1 MRVFLKIC
9 AALLIAANAVSAAT
23 ETPAKDFIERGAS
36 FYARG
41 DYASAK
47 ELFKQVKLDG
57 SQESGVAAFFLGS
70 IYANEGSTDAF
81 KLLEYA
87 VKYAPKGMDATAA
100 VQCARFALL
109 NGKPEIAESTLSKFA
124 TPDASADTIWYY
136 SSALWAVG
144 KKDSAKNLFLESL
157 KKNFA
162 SISAVGVDVFIDAR
176 LSKND
181 FAEAMDISGLEA
193 SNGVSLGRLQ
203 ILKGEKITPPQAE
216 LSLLGQI
223 EKIDQLRASG
233 DENFD
238 VQALEKSLSEYSQA
252 PFSWRAALILSE
264 YYTAKKDYEK
274 GLAFAKTAQFLAPP
288 EMAYQ
293 GRLLIAEAD
302 ALRFLKKYAD
312 ADAVYLKVVMNKAAR
327 GELAAEATYK
337 TGLNWFEQGEWG
349 KAHAYFERVFVLY
362 FKYEY
367 WGARAYY
374 YAAQSLYSL
383 GLRREANATLSEY
396 FRRAKDRSSP
406 IFKSAMEYYRSI

>member
-87 VKYAPKGMDATAA
+87 VKYAPKGMNATAA

-162 SISAVGVDVFIDAR
+162 SISAVGVDIFIDAR

-181 FAEAMDISGLEA
+181 FAQAVDISGLKA
-193 SNGVSLGRLQ
+193 SNGASLRKQNYRFWGRL
-203 ILKGEKITPPQAE
+203 
-216 LSLLGQI
+216 
-223 EKIDQLRASG
+223 
-233 DENFD
+233 
-238 VQALEKSLSEYSQA
+238 
-252 PFSWRAALILSE
+252 
-264 YYTAKKDYEK
+264 KK
-274 GLAFAKTAQFLAPP
+274 
-288 EMAYQ
+288 
-293 GRLLIAEAD
+293 
-302 ALRFLKKYAD
+302 
-312 ADAVYLKVVMNKAAR
+312 
-327 GELAAEATYK
+327 
-337 TGLNWFEQGEWG
+337 
-349 KAHAYFERVFVLY
+349 
-362 FKYEY
+362 
-367 WGARAYY
+367 
-374 YAAQSLYSL
+374 
-383 GLRREANATLSEY
+383 
-396 FRRAKDRSSP
+396 
-406 IFKSAMEYYRSI
+406 

>member
-87 VKYAPKGMDATAA
+87 VKYAPKGMNATAA
-100 VQCARFALL
+100 VQCARIALL

-162 SISAVGVDVFIDAR
+162 SISAMGVDVFIDAR

-193 SNGVSLGRLQ
+193 SNGASLARLQ

-349 KAHAYFERVFVLY
+349 KAHAYFASTV
-362 FKYEY
+362 K
-367 WGARAYY
+367 
-374 YAAQSLYSL
+374 
-383 GLRREANATLSEY
+383 LSELKK
-396 FRRAKDRSSP
+396 F
-406 IFKSAMEYYRSI
+406 E

>member
-9 AALLIAANAVSAAT
+9 AALLIAANAVSTAT
-23 ETPAKDFIERGAS
+23 ETSAKDFIERGAS

-100 VQCARFALL
+100 VQCARIALL

-124 TPDASADTIWYY
+124 TPDASTDTIWYY

-162 SISAVGVDVFIDAR
+162 SVSAVGVDIFIDAR
-176 LSKND
+176 LLKND
-181 FAEAMDISGLEA
+181 FAQAVDISGLKA
-193 SNGVSLGRLQ
+193 SNGASLARLQ

-238 VQALEKSLSEYSQA
+238 AQALEKSLSEYSQA

-274 GLAFAKTAQFLAPP
+274 GLAFAKTAQFLD
-288 EMAYQ
+288 
-293 GRLLIAEAD
+293 R
-302 ALRFLKKYAD
+302 KS
-312 ADAVYLKVVMNKAAR
+312 VV
-327 GELAAEATYK
+327 
-337 TGLNWFEQGEWG
+337 
-349 KAHAYFERVFVLY
+349 
-362 FKYEY
+362 
-367 WGARAYY
+367 
-374 YAAQSLYSL
+374 
-383 GLRREANATLSEY
+383 
-396 FRRAKDRSSP
+396 
-406 IFKSAMEYYRSI
+406 